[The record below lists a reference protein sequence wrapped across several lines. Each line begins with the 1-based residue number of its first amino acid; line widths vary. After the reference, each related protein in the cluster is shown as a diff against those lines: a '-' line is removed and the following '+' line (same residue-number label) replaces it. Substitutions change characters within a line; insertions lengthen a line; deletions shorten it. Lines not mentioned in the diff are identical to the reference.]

1 MKTEDEL
8 QQVLDVTSIDETA
21 LPVGVEPVA
30 RSNWQLFRRRFFAH
44 KMAVVSLV
52 ILVLL
57 CVACFSASL
66 WVPYSRYHIDTSA
79 IFNAQ
84 GPSAKHWFGVGEDG
98 KDLFSQVFYGGEVS
112 LWIGLA
118 VAVISTLLG
127 VFVGA
132 LAGYYGTWIDQF
144 LSRLTDLFL
153 IVPELAI
160 IAVAV
165 KRMGA
170 NEGTLI
176 IVFAALGWMYIARV
190 VRGQIFS
197 IKEKEFVE
205 AARAAG
211 ASDTRIIVRHILPN
225 CIGVIMVNMTLA
237 IAAAVGLEA
246 AISFLGLGL
255 QPPAVSWGLL
265 LQNGEGAV
273 GNSHTFFLFIFPA
286 LFLFIT
292 IICVNFLGDG
302 LRDAFDPQSKH

>member
-8 QQVLDVTSIDETA
+8 QVLDIESIDETA

-44 KMAVVSLV
+44 KMAVFSLV
-52 ILVLL
+52 FLVVLI
-57 CVACFSASL
+57 VACFTAQ
-66 WVPYSRYHIDTSA
+66 WWAPFPKNKIDLFA
-79 IFNAQ
+79 VGNAT
-84 GPSAKHWFGVGEDG
+84 GPTAKHWFGTTENGQ
-98 KDLFSQVFYGGEVS
+98 DLFSQIMYGGQIS
-112 LWIGLA
+112 LKIGLA
-118 VAVISTLLG
+118 VAFISTLLG
-127 VFVGA
+127 AIVGA

-165 KRMGA
+165 KRMG
-170 NEGTLI
+170 ETDTTLI

-197 IKEKEFVE
+197 IKEKEFIE
-205 AARAAG
+205 AARSAG
-211 ASDTRIIVRHILPN
+211 ASDSRIIIRHILPN
-225 CIGVIMVNMTLA
+225 CIGVIMVNMTIA

-255 QPPAVSWGLL
+255 QPPQTSWGLL
-265 LQNGEGAV
+265 LKDAEGAV
-273 GNSHTFFLFIFPA
+273 ANSHTFFLFIFPA

-302 LRDAFDPQSKH
+302 LRDAFDPQSRH